1 MFCVL
6 LFVFIHIQ
14 KTEMLYKIKTQT
26 KHLKNNFDEKMRCS
40 IRECV
45 LIQFKFSLVLLLH

>member
-1 MFCVL
+1 
-6 LFVFIHIQ
+6 
-14 KTEMLYKIKTQT
+14 MLYKIKTQT